1 MMANVTYKELT
12 LNGLWKNNCA
22 LVQVLGLCPLLAMSS
37 SVVNAVGMG
46 LATIFV
52 LMLSNISISAIR
64 NIVSDAVRLPVFVM
78 IIAAVVS
85 VIQLLMQAYTFEL
98 YQVLGVFLPL
108 ITTNCIILGRADGFA
123 CKNGILP
130 SAVDGIMMGAG
141 YASVM
146 FLLGF
151 LRELVGTGHLFADMH
166 LLFGPMAADWK
177 MVPFENYPQFLYV
190 VLPPGAFIFMGC
202 MIACKNIVDGKIKDA
217 QLRKNAPKEKEDRRV
232 RVTGN
237 VS

>member
-1 MMANVTYKELT
+1 MADVSYKELT

-22 LVQVLGLCPLLAMSS
+22 LVQVLGLCPMLAMSS

-123 CKNGILP
+123 CKNGVLP

-151 LRELVGTGHLFADMH
+151 FRELFGTGHIFADMH
-166 LLFGPMAADWK
+166 LLFGPMAENWK
-177 MVPFENYPQFLYV
+177 MVPFKNYPQFLYI

-202 MIACKNIVDGKIKDA
+202 MIAVKNIFDGQIKAAQAKIESVSE
-217 QLRKNAPKEKEDRRV
+217 PKESRRA

-237 VS
+237 IS

>member
-1 MMANVTYKELT
+1 MSSVSYKELT

-22 LVQVLGLCPLLAMSS
+22 LVQVLGLCPMLAMSS
-37 SVVNAVGMG
+37 CVVNAVGMG

-52 LMLSNISISAIR
+52 LMLSNISVSAVR

-78 IIAAVVS
+78 LIAAVVT

-130 SAVDGIMMGAG
+130 SAVDGIMMGTG

-151 LRELVGTGHLFADMH
+151 LRELFGTGHIFADMH
-166 LLFGPMAADWK
+166 LLFGPMAENWK

-202 MIACKNIVDGKIKDA
+202 IIAVKNMVDGQIKAA
-217 QLRKNAPKEKEDRRV
+217 QIKKSQPKEKEDRRV

-237 VS
+237 IS

>member
-1 MMANVTYKELT
+1 MATSSYKELT
-12 LNGLWKNNCA
+12 LNGLWKNNPA

-37 SVVNAVGMG
+37 SVVNSIGMG

-52 LMLSNISISAIR
+52 MMASNISISSIR

-78 IIAAVVS
+78 IIAAVVT
-85 VIQLLMQAYTFEL
+85 VIQLIMQAYTFEL

-108 ITTNCIILGRADGFA
+108 ITTNCIILGRADAFA
-123 CKNGILP
+123 CKNTVIH
-130 SAVDGIMMGAG
+130 SAYDGLMMGLG
-141 YASVM
+141 YAVVM

-151 LRELVGTGHLFADMH
+151 FRELFGTGHVFADMH
-166 LLFGPMAADWK
+166 LLFGPIAANWTLQ
-177 MVPFENYPQFLYV
+177 PFDNYPQFLYI

-202 MIACKNIVDGKIKDA
+202 LIAFKNIVDGQIQAA
-217 QLRKNAPKEKEDRRV
+217 QARKAQPIVQESRRV

-237 VS
+237 IT